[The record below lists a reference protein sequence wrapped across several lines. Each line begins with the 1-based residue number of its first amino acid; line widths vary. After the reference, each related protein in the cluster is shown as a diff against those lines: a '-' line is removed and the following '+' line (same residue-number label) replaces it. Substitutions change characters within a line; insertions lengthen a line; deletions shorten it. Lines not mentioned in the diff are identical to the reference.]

1 VYGVWRI
8 GKTQKVRTKPTC
20 EIIDLEIRLSETR
33 CNMDTAKAAILLCVV
48 VGGGRGR
55 RRRRISDGDRDQVV
69 LSRY

>member
-1 VYGVWRI
+1 
-8 GKTQKVRTKPTC
+8 
-20 EIIDLEIRLSETR
+20 
-33 CNMDTAKAAILLCVV
+33 MDTAKAAILLCVV